1 MRSRPKAIVRRCIS
15 HLPIPPPMWAQLPS
29 DTVIN
34 KCLEELPD
42 VFLFPFDGTARCS
55 CGNRDYNAEQYP
67 VSTGRYIVYGSTTA
81 MELAIQTV
89 YCPACSN
96 THGRIGPDLGN
107 YGILNWN
114 NKMGFTHQLLNHYTS
129 LLTHSETPFNAYY
142 HTVEDEYLNNQSP
155 VGFCDDDT
163 FEHVWF
169 AFVRLQQ
176 IQSSMRCSQCGEN
189 PKVVIADGVS
199 ISFPSH
205 HRTKTLRPPT
215 VHDKNYAW
223 VRFRKTATKLTSF
236 SGPKSLRHSI
246 YNALNMSN
254 CVERLIKL
262 YPEIEKL
269 RNIFV
274 CFCISFYLLT

>member
-142 HTVEDEYLNNQSP
+142 HTVEDEYLNN
-155 VGFCDDDT
+155 
-163 FEHVWF
+163 
-169 AFVRLQQ
+169 
-176 IQSSMRCSQCGEN
+176 
-189 PKVVIADGVS
+189 
-199 ISFPSH
+199 
-205 HRTKTLRPPT
+205 
-215 VHDKNYAW
+215 
-223 VRFRKTATKLTSF
+223 
-236 SGPKSLRHSI
+236 
-246 YNALNMSN
+246 
-254 CVERLIKL
+254 
-262 YPEIEKL
+262 
-269 RNIFV
+269 
-274 CFCISFYLLT
+274 